1 MDLMLCLLFD
11 LFMLWALASVT
22 DLSGRVQHFK
32 SSLTILGFFLDNE
45 LDLMSSYSVLKII
58 LGFGCDLDI
67 DRR

>member
-1 MDLMLCLLFD
+1 
-11 LFMLWALASVT
+11 MLWALASVT

-67 DRR
+67 NRR